1 MASSSPMRIP
11 AGFTQD
17 TSFQPLGMLGV
28 PNPFFYAK
36 FADDFMHYN
45 VDDYTVTANTN
56 GGVAQTVGGVGG
68 RITFTT
74 NSSTPLAADIT
85 AVQSVSATVLMAA
98 TKKTAWLARIQA
110 ASITA
115 PVLQIGLMQET
126 VTPATIVTGM
136 LATRAHSATA
146 WVFQMV
152 VGSTVVGSATVT
164 DAVSGYAANTDI
176 DLAMVYTGRGGA
188 NGAGQTYGDV
198 LCYIGSNLV
207 GQILD
212 QNRATLGPMARFN
225 PTSIPAAVM
234 APTLAMQSGA
244 AASTTMIADFL
255 FAAQER

>member
-17 TSFQPLGMLGV
+17 TSFQPLGMIGI
-28 PNPFFYAK
+28 PNPFFYAVYS
-36 FADDFMHYN
+36 DDFMYYN
-45 VDDYTVTANTN
+45 ASEYTVTANTN
-56 GGVAQTVGGVGG
+56 GGVAQTTGGVGG
-68 RITFTT
+68 RVTFTT
-74 NSSTPLAADIT
+74 NASTPLAADIVELQT
-85 AVQSVSATVLMAA
+85 VSATVLMAS
-98 TKKTAWLARIQA
+98 TKKTVWLARLQA

-115 PVLQIGLMQET
+115 PVIQVGLIQET
-126 VTPATIVTGM
+126 TTPATIVTGM
-136 LATRAHSATA
+136 VATRAHSATA
-146 WVFQMV
+146 WVFQMI
-152 VGSTVVGSATVT
+152 VGSAVVGSATVT

-188 NGAGQTYGDV
+188 GGAGQTYGDV

-207 GQILD
+207 GQVLD

-244 AASTTMIADFL
+244 TASTTMIADFL